1 MLIEIHCIQS
11 VPASHLNSDRNG
23 QPKTVLY
30 GGVLRARISSQTQKR
45 SARLF
50 IHEHGLLDVLDFAY
64 RSRRFTQLVAEQ
76 LEKLGIQ
83 PTETLNLAIRSMA
96 ALKLGHKEKVNE
108 DDPVLNEFLI
118 FFSESELQAFSNAI
132 YEHRSVISS
141 INMDVHKEPDA
152 INASDGEV
160 KKQKSTKL
168 TKAEIKSVIKKEFPP
183 EVIKA
188 LQRPFIETR
197 SLEVNLLGRQ
207 LTNFPDGTVDGQVQV
222 AHAFSMDE
230 SRTTQDFFT
239 SVDDYAFKGMT
250 KAGMLEEVGFNAPT
264 LYRVAAIN
272 VSQLAEASGNLA
284 AAKRGAAAF
293 VEAFVSTLAHGGQNS
308 FLSLT
313 VPSFVLIQIVETG
326 HALSY
331 APAFLKPVQSSKEF
345 STVEAAVNQ
354 LSRYI
359 EYQEAA
365 FPRFKRSHKVFFSET
380 AQDLK
385 GAKRVT
391 GIDQA
396 IKFILSKIEDKK

>member
-11 VPASHLNSDRNG
+11 VPISHLNSDRNG
-23 QPKTVLY
+23 QPKTVMY
-30 GGVLRARISSQTQKR
+30 GGVLRARISSQAQKR
-45 SARLF
+45 SLRLF

-64 RSRRFTQLVAEQ
+64 RTRRFTQLAAEK

-83 PTETLNLAIRSMA
+83 QTEALNLAVRSMA
-96 ALKLGHKEKVNE
+96 ALKLGHKEKANE

-118 FFSESELQAFSNAI
+118 FFSESELQAFANTI
-132 YEHRSVISS
+132 YEHQSVISR
-141 INMDVHKEPDA
+141 INMDVHKELDA
-152 INASDGEV
+152 IDAVEGEK
-160 KKQKSTKL
+160 KKQKSSKL
-168 TKAEIKSVIKKEFPP
+168 TKAEIKSAIKKEFPL

-188 LQRPFIETR
+188 LQNPFIETR
-197 SLEVNLLGRQ
+197 SLEMNLLGRQ

-222 AHAFSMDE
+222 AHAFSVDE

-239 SVDDYAFKGMT
+239 AVDDYAFKGMT
-250 KAGMLEEVGFNAPT
+250 KVGMLEEIGFNAPT
-264 LYRVAAIN
+264 LYRVAAVN
-272 VSQLAEASGNLA
+272 VSQLAEASGDLA

-293 VEAFVSTLAHGGQNS
+293 LEAFVSTLAHGGQNS

-313 VPSFVLIQIVETG
+313 VPSFVLIQIVDKG

-345 STVEAAVNQ
+345 STAEAAIVQ

-365 FPRFKRSHKVFFSET
+365 FPRFKRSHKVFFSQT
-380 AQDLK
+380 DQDFK
-385 GAKRVT
+385 GAKRVI

-396 IKFILSKIEDKK
+396 IKFILGKIGDEK